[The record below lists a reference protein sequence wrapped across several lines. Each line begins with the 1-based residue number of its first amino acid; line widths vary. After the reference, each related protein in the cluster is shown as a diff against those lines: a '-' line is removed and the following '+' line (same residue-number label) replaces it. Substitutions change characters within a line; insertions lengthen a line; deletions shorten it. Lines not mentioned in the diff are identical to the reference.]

1 MPWAGAYHRRNA
13 PLYAFETCRACHTL
27 PRKSSDEP
35 SPLYYVGYRVP
46 FHTPNADDQPV
57 TSIAARFVP
66 LQIERVLS
74 LNGLTA
80 LHEGAFDNLWR
91 LTTLWVSFCTAEGRC
106 TVVGMALRCGDER
119 RR

>member
-27 PRKSSDEP
+27 RRKSSDEP

-57 TSIAARFVP
+57 TSVAHLSRP
-66 LQIERVLS
+66 VLFPYKS
-74 LNGLTA
+74 KGYYLSMG
-80 LHEGAFDNLWR
+80 
-91 LTTLWVSFCTAEGRC
+91 
-106 TVVGMALRCGDER
+106 
-119 RR
+119 